1 MTIEEQVEQEL
12 DDDLEQEIA
21 QDVVIENEGD
31 AEIVDPEL
39 DDEDEVIVTIAGESP
54 PQEQGEDDFE
64 GRPAPQWVKDLRKKN
79 RELERELKQVK
90 TVPVEQEQAK
100 QTIVLG
106 EKPTLEKFDYDAEEY
121 EIALDTWYTRKRE
134 ADEQD
139 KIAKSEQEKQA
150 EQWQGVLNSYN
161 DKKANLKVRDF
172 DDAEFEITS
181 NLSQQQ
187 QAIILDGADNPALVV
202 YALGKNK
209 SRLEELSK
217 ITNPVK
223 FAYAVAKLETQMKT
237 TTRKATVD
245 PEKKVKGNGNLS
257 GTIDSTLERL
267 RKEAE
272 TTGDYSKVVQHK
284 RKMRNK

>member
-1 MTIEEQVEQEL
+1 MTIEKQVDDSL
-12 DDDLEQEIA
+12 NDDLEQEIA
-21 QDVVIENEGD
+21 QDVEIEIEGD
-31 AEIVDPEL
+31 AETATTQ
-39 DDEDEVIVTIAGESP
+39 DDEDEVIVTIDGEAP
-54 PQEQGEDDFE
+54 PQDQDENDFD
-64 GRPAPQWVKDLRKKN
+64 GKPAPQWVKDLRKKN
-79 RELERELKQVK
+79 RELERELKQSK
-90 TVPVEQEQAK
+90 APVVETESKQAV
-100 QTIVLG
+100 VLG

-121 EIALDTWYTRKRE
+121 EIALDVWYSKKRE
-134 ADEQD
+134 ADESD
-139 KIAKSEQEKQA
+139 KVAKA
-150 EQWQGVLNSYN
+150 EQDNQLKQWQSVLDSYEE
-161 DKKANLKVRDF
+161 KKTSLKVRDF
-172 DDAEFEITS
+172 DEAEFEITS

-209 SRLEELSK
+209 ARLEELSK

-237 TTRKATVD
+237 TKRKATAE
-245 PEKKVKGNGNLS
+245 PEKKVSGNGNLS

-272 TTGDYSKVVQHK
+272 KTGDYSKVVQHK